1 MSVARDHVRATLT
14 LWKLAGLAD
23 DAVSIVGE
31 LAANAVMHAKGV
43 GEFFEVGLRRRDGVL
58 IVEVSDSH
66 QWQMPE
72 KRDADPEDVNGRGLV
87 IVECLSDNWG
97 VRPREFGKTVWAHMS
112 INRGEAA
119 CCPPTETPVALSPPT
134 ATPGRGNHAT

>member
-1 MSVARDHVRATLT
+1 MSGRTLSKRFRLRKDSVSAVRSHVRATLT
-14 LWKLAGLAD
+14 LWKLGELAD

-31 LAANAVMHAKGV
+31 LANNAVVHAKGI
-43 GEFFEVGLRRRDGVL
+43 GDYFEVGLRRRDGVL

-72 KRDADPEDVNGRGLV
+72 KRDAGPDELDGRGLV

-97 VRPREFGKTVWAHMS
+97 VRPREWGKTVWAHVA
-112 INRGEAA
+112 IGRGETV
-119 CCPPTETPVALSPPT
+119 C
-134 ATPGRGNHAT
+134 